1 MRSLPRRPPKTR
13 YAKSGDGHIAYQV
26 VGEGPFDLVLVPG
39 FVSNVEHYW
48 EMPGVPEIMERLA
61 GFSRLILWDKR
72 GTGLSDPV
80 SQVPTLEERMDDLRA
95 VMDAAGSERAAL
107 YGISEGGPMAIL
119 FAATYP
125 ERVRSLVLYGT
136 TPRFSQGDDFPHG
149 WSPERVEGML
159 DEIERDWGE
168 GALLEDFAP
177 SYAQDEQMRE
187 VWGRYERAGAS
198 PSMGRAVLE
207 ALAEIDVR
215 PLLDSVHV
223 PTLVLHRTGDR
234 IAAVEGARLI
244 AETIPGARIVE
255 FEEPDH
261 LPMVGDVDALL
272 DEIGEFLTGVRP
284 ARPTDRVLA
293 TVLFT
298 DIVGSTQ
305 RAAELGDRNWRGVL
319 ERHDALVRRELH
331 RHQGREVKTVG
342 DGFLATFDGPA
353 RAIQCALAAEQGVR
367 DLGIRIR
374 AGLHTGECERMGEDV
389 AGMAVNIGARVAAL
403 AGPGDVLVSS
413 TVKDLVVG
421 SGIEFSERGEQV
433 LKGVPGAWRLF
444 AVER

>member
-1 MRSLPRRPPKTR
+1 
-13 YAKSGDGHIAYQV
+13 V

-48 EMPGVPEIMERLA
+48 QMPNVPEILERLA
-61 GFSRLILWDKR
+61 GCSRLILWDKR

-107 YGISEGGPMAIL
+107 YGISEGGPMSIL

-136 TPRFSQGDDFPHG
+136 TPRFSQAEDFPYG
-149 WSPERVEGML
+149 WSSERLEGML
-159 DEIERDWGE
+159 EEIERDWGE

-177 SYAQDEQMRE
+177 SYASDDAVRE

-198 PSMGRAVLE
+198 PAMGRAVLQ
-207 ALAEIDVR
+207 ALAAIDVR
-215 PLLDSVHV
+215 PLLASVHV

-244 AETIPGARIVE
+244 AESIPGARIVE
-255 FEEPDH
+255 FDEPDH
-261 LPMVGDVDALL
+261 LPMVGDMDAVV
-272 DEIGEFLTGVRP
+272 DEIVEFLTGARP
-284 ARPTDRVLA
+284 ARTTDRVLA

-305 RAAELGDRNWRGVL
+305 RAAELGDRGWRTVI

-331 RHQGREVKTVG
+331 RHHGREVKTVG

-353 RAIQCALAAEQGVR
+353 RAIHCALAAEQGVR

-374 AGLHTGECERMGEDV
+374 AGLHTGECERMGDDIG
-389 AGMAVNIGARVAAL
+389 GMAVNIGARVAAL
-403 AGPGDVLVSS
+403 AGPGDVLVSR

-421 SGIEFSERGEQV
+421 SGIEFSERGERV